1 MTGRPMGLAWLLG
14 LGGLLPFLLCA
25 GLIML
30 HPLWAVGASRALIA
44 YGAVIL
50 SFLGAVHW
58 GFALSERMALVD
70 GAVEGAVDGVVEA
83 AGQRSRLVFG
93 VAPALLAW
101 VALLCVMLLGAPK
114 LGLLLLIA
122 GFFGTVVA
130 ETVGRG
136 RGLVAGD
143 YLAMRWSISVIV
155 LFVLVSV
162 FLLDLIG
169 MRLG

>member
-1 MTGRPMGLAWLLG
+1 MTERPMGLAWLLG

-25 GLIML
+25 VVIML
-30 HPLWAVGASRALIA
+30 HPLWAVGATRALIA

-58 GFALSERMALVD
+58 GFALSEGIAPVAGLV
-70 GAVEGAVDGVVEA
+70 GG

-101 VALLCVMLLGAPK
+101 VALLCVMLLGAAK
-114 LGLLLLIA
+114 LALLLLIA
-122 GFFGTVVA
+122 GFFATVVA

>member
-1 MTGRPMGLAWLLG
+1 MGLAWLLG
-14 LGGLLPFLLCA
+14 LGGLLPFLVCA
-25 GLIML
+25 ALIML
-30 HPLWAVGASRALIA
+30 HPLWAVGATQALIA

-58 GFALSERMALVD
+58 GFALSETVVP
-70 GAVEGAVDGVVEA
+70 VEGAL
-83 AGQRSRLVFG
+83 QRSRMVFG

-101 VALLCVMLLGAPK
+101 VALLSLVMLNAPK
-114 LGLLLLIA
+114 LALVLLIA
-122 GFFGTVVA
+122 GFFATVVA
-130 ETVGRG
+130 ETIGRG
-136 RGLVAGD
+136 RGLVAGN
-143 YLAMRWSISVIV
+143 YLAMRWSISVVV